1 MLATIAG
8 SICAMKNNTH
18 FVVPK
23 RDFELLEGQDS
34 LTLYQVRCTQRL
46 WFCLVSKVNEASKS
60 GCGTQRPAI
69 RTVCFVPLQ
78 FNTKQA
84 KHYFCKICGIC
95 SFYIPRSDP
104 DGYAVTV
111 ACLDP
116 GTMERVEVEG
126 VDGQNWEK
134 VFSEQAAREA
144 QQSVQG

>member
-1 MLATIAG
+1 MSANTMVSHLGGCHCRAVRFKVQAPKQVTALDCNC

-34 LTLYQVRCTQRL
+34 LTLY
-46 WFCLVSKVNEASKS
+46 
-60 GCGTQRPAI
+60 
-69 RTVCFVPLQ
+69 Q